1 MINTHGYVKAFGT
14 MILNDLIKIVSPDLI
29 INLTKVG
36 NQLEDESD
44 GGEAEQNQ
52 GQDFSELMCLL
63 GSSTKLTL

>member
-1 MINTHGYVKAFGT
+1 VINTHGYVKAFGT

-44 GGEAEQNQ
+44 G
-52 GQDFSELMCLL
+52 
-63 GSSTKLTL
+63 